1 MKNSQQN
8 KIKYFETFNLLKHIV
23 HDSKCTLH
31 QFWKDL
37 KKKNILKLNL
47 SFQRF
52 TARNGACN
60 DVFYYVK

>member
-1 MKNSQQN
+1 MYITSV
-8 KIKYFETFNLLKHIV
+8 LKRF
-23 HDSKCTLH
+23 K
-31 QFWKDL
+31 

>member
-37 KKKNILKLNL
+37 KKKH
-47 SFQRF
+47 FE
-52 TARNGACN
+52 A
-60 DVFYYVK
+60 